1 MIFNFHRGFSRFRG
15 RAILAFLAFA
25 SMPFFFGNG
34 FFALTAQAAPA
45 INTITYTQGAIASP
59 DPVFSREPVLF
70 NAGTTEAEG
79 LTYVWYFGDGESEV
93 GQSVTHLY
101 DAPGTVQVA
110 LRLYTGSTEVVARTQ
125 NITVQ
130 PLRLPADYTTMT
142 EAQKAGQRDRW
153 PYARAARLDGPGAYV
168 AGSNVRFNARFSERN
183 PAAGGLW
190 NPVNTYQWTIS
201 GAQGTVAGPIGV
213 NRATDPSG
221 AYSFSAQTPGWYTV
235 VLRTHHLNQAPS
247 DPVPVYDETKYAFLV
262 VPTAAE
268 AGNAAFDAALNSTQ
282 QDLDVGSQPEPLPI
296 LNYRAVGTVSGGLAP
311 FTYIWNYPNDGKTME
326 GEPDFITITSPAPTA
341 NRTTTLNAEFTK
353 SGTKRIYLTVR
364 DATYREVHKPI
375 TYIITNS
382 AEGIT
387 PFSPTL
393 DVAATPS
400 PLSISM
406 VEANNQ
412 PLTLTLPAGLSA
424 QPQTFVFRATASN
437 GKPPYV
443 FQWTP
448 TGLAPDVPCTKEA
461 SFEQCTYRFSSFG
474 PHSVAVTVTD
484 DTSPVQSV
492 TFTQNIMLLSAG
504 EEDSPD
510 GSGGTG

>member
-1 MIFNFHRGFSRFRG
+1 
-15 RAILAFLAFA
+15 
-25 SMPFFFGNG
+25 
-34 FFALTAQAAPA
+34 
-45 INTITYTQGAIASP
+45 
-59 DPVFSREPVLF
+59 
-70 NAGTTEAEG
+70 
-79 LTYVWYFGDGESEV
+79 
-93 GQSVTHLY
+93 
-101 DAPGTVQVA
+101 
-110 LRLYTGSTEVVARTQ
+110 
-125 NITVQ
+125 
-130 PLRLPADYTTMT
+130 
-142 EAQKAGQRDRW
+142 
-153 PYARAARLDGPGAYV
+153 YV

-510 GSGGTG
+510 GSGGTGDNAAGGSGTGGSGTGGTDSGTGGTGDAGGTAASGTLDPRASNYGLSSAFTRVGLGQDDDLKGSIANIINIVLGFLGIIAVIIVLAGGFKIMTAAGDEDKVSSGKQIITAGVIGLAVILAAWGIAEFVVGNLVSATT